1 MLLRKVIRIVHPDKL
16 RQMKG
21 ASSVKLRLIAQKLFA
36 ILTEAHDTYQEV
48 VADCS

>member
-1 MLLRKVIRIVHPDKL
+1 
-16 RQMKG
+16 MKG